1 MEITLSPGSI
11 DDYHLFLKVKAL
23 PRYRI
28 VGRTAVFP
36 DEYAERLG
44 IGLPERA
51 GAAYEPIG
59 GLFDYQEAVA
69 GLAIRKRKFC
79 AFVKCGYG
87 KSLIQFEFARHA
99 QRQIGP
105 GRRTL
110 IVAPLMVVSQ
120 HIREAKRFYGDSLPI
135 EQVRASDLERWMHG
149 TGGTIGITNYES
161 LTDQI
166 EQGNLGC
173 LIADESSTMKS
184 AYGKWGTRLIELGRG
199 LEWKLALTGTP
210 APNDR
215 IEFANHAV
223 FMDACP
229 NVNSF
234 LAKYFINKGKT
245 SERWEMK
252 AHAVKPFYH
261 ELSDWSIFV
270 NNPGTYGWKDNA
282 GTIPPVNIH
291 IHDVELT
298 ADQDQQVRDLTGTLF
313 AMNPGGIVGRSK
325 MARIAKGGDSLK
337 PAYIKGLVDSWP
349 DESTIVWCRF
359 NEEQDGL
366 AKVLVGS
373 ASIQGKTPQDERERI
388 IADFQAGRTK
398 TLISKAEVIGFGLNL
413 QIATRHIFSSCQD
426 SWESFHQA
434 ISRSNRVGS
443 TKPLEVYIPTTEI
456 ERPMIETVLA
466 KAKRNH
472 EDMEIQEAMFK
483 ETRTCC

>member
-1 MEITLSPGSI
+1 
-11 DDYHLFLKVKAL
+11 
-23 PRYRI
+23 
-28 VGRTAVFP
+28 
-36 DEYAERLG
+36 
-44 IGLPERA
+44 
-51 GAAYEPIG
+51 
-59 GLFDYQEAVA
+59 
-69 GLAIRKRKFC
+69 
-79 AFVKCGYG
+79 
-87 KSLIQFEFARHA
+87 
-99 QRQIGP
+99 
-105 GRRTL
+105 
-110 IVAPLMVVSQ
+110 
-120 HIREAKRFYGDSLPI
+120 
-135 EQVRASDLERWMHG
+135 
-149 TGGTIGITNYES
+149 
-161 LTDQI
+161 
-166 EQGNLGC
+166 
-173 LIADESSTMKS
+173 MKS